1 MMRPYPHRDEI
12 YMMNSQSTMQI
23 VWVTGIEIPTLARSH
38 HYQLRVPGNM
48 QSIIAHLRP
57 NQYCRKD
64 GIITLLQQ
72 LRSTLVFELIADK
85 DVVQISCWPASC

>member
-1 MMRPYPHRDEI
+1 MILITHDHRKVNDALTRKMMRPYPHRDEI

-48 QSIIAHLRP
+48 
-57 NQYCRKD
+57 
-64 GIITLLQQ
+64 
-72 LRSTLVFELIADK
+72 
-85 DVVQISCWPASC
+85 